1 MNRLTI
7 GILAHVDAGKTTLS
21 EALLFK
27 SGMIRK
33 AGRVDHKD
41 AFLDNYSLEKERGIT
56 IFSKQA
62 IIDLDTIRLTLLDTP
77 GHVDFSAEMER
88 TLRVLDAAVLVVSA
102 TDGIQPHTRTLFSLF
117 EKVKLPVFV
126 FINKMDLACATYTAG
141 RDHKAAKKEWTVD
154 DGKPYLKDAA
164 PEITE
169 ESGSGIY
176 RIRKKILE
184 ELIKTFGEGFLDL
197 TDGVSGDGQRSVKPD
212 TDGAGALTDLP
223 AWPAEME
230 DIAVLDDALLESF
243 LEGSAVVSEDIT
255 RLVRERKLFPCFFGS
270 ALKGEGIEE
279 LLNGIREYA
288 PVPKYNTGLSG
299 RVFKIQRDEKQN
311 RLTFLKLTGGRLSVK
326 DVLEPYEEKIDQ
338 IRIYNGAGY
347 EAVREAE
354 AGDVVALLG
363 ITKSRT
369 GDLIGAEDEEYEAS
383 ICPVLNYSVICPAGV
398 SPNVML
404 SRLRE
409 LEEEDP
415 SLQVSWEEEKKEISL
430 SLMGQVQLEVVTNL
444 MKERF
449 DTDIGFREGSIIY
462 KETILNTVEGIGHFE
477 PLRHYAEVHLLL
489 EPLERGSGVVIDNR
503 CIPDTLAPS
512 FQKAVLSIL
521 REKRFKG
528 VLTGSEITDIRISLA
543 SGKAHIK
550 HTEGGDFRQACYRAV
565 RQGLMQA
572 ASILLE
578 PWYEFVLTIPDT
590 MTGHAFNDLEKMG
603 ALFALDTGGEGGR
616 TRIKGRCPART
627 CVNYAGE
634 VRKYTAGEGKF
645 ELRYSGYLEC
655 TNEDEVIESIGYEPE
670 RDLRNTPDSVFCA
683 HGAGV
688 IVPWYEVHKYMHLP
702 SVFPQITGGEGSSG
716 DFARD
721 NGFTGEE
728 TGTGAWD
735 DTGLNENSSK
745 RNPPGRRKAPGND
758 LSDKRKALSN
768 EEIEKIIERTY
779 YGNKRSG
786 KKQQKK
792 QDRGYELRKQYKAAK
807 STQEKPEHV
816 MVDGY
821 NVIFAWDE
829 LKELSRINID
839 SARDALIDILSNYR
853 GFKGC
858 ELTAVFD
865 AYKIE
870 GHKEE
875 CLDIGGIHVVYTAG
889 AQTADG
895 YIEQFTHK
903 NAGNYSFTVVTS
915 DSVERLVVSGAGSR
929 TVSSRDFRTEVIGFC
944 REAQRK
950 YMEDNYP

>member
-27 SGMIRK
+27 SGTIRK

-62 IIDLDTIRLTLLDTP
+62 IIDLDTVRLTLLDTP

-117 EKVKLPVFV
+117 EKIKLPVFV
-126 FINKMDLACATYTAG
+126 FINKMDLACAQYSGEAGVKDGAGGKNPDNTAPFAEG
-141 RDHKAAKKEWTVD
+141 SARER
-154 DGKPYLKDAA
+154 
-164 PEITE
+164 TE
-169 ESGSGIY
+169 ERALSVYGT
-176 RIRKKILE
+176 RRHILK
-184 ELIKTFGEGFLDL
+184 ELDKAFGEGFLDL
-197 TDGVSGDGQRSVKPD
+197 TDGVSGNGQQSAKPD
-212 TDGAGALTDLP
+212 TDRAGALAGP
-223 AWPAEME
+223 SAWPAEME
-230 DIAVLDDALLESF
+230 DVAVLDDALLESF
-243 LEGSAVVSEDIT
+243 LEGRPVSGKDIAK
-255 RLVRERKLFPCFFGS
+255 LIKERKLFPCFFGS

-288 PVPKYNTGLSG
+288 PVPQYKAGLSG
-299 RVFKIQRDEKQN
+299 RVFKIWRDEKQN

-326 DVLEPYEEKIDQ
+326 EVLGPYEEKIDQ

-347 EAVREAE
+347 EPVREAQ

-363 ITKSRT
+363 ITKSRA

-383 ICPVLNYSVICPAGV
+383 ICPVLNYSVVCPAGV

-489 EPLERGSGVVIDNR
+489 EPLERGGGVVIDNR

-521 REKRFKG
+521 REKRFRG

-572 ASILLE
+572 ANILLE

-590 MTGHAFNDLEKMG
+590 MTGHAFNDLEKME
-603 ALFALDTGGEGGR
+603 ALFALDSGGDGGR

-634 VRKYTAGEGKF
+634 VRKYTAGEGEF
-645 ELRYSGYLEC
+645 ELRYLGYLEC
-655 TNEDEVIESIGYEPE
+655 TNEDAVIEDIGYEPE

-702 SVFPQITGGEGSSG
+702 SVFSQITGSEVSSG
-716 DFARD
+716 DSVRD

-728 TGTGAWD
+728 TGITAGD
-735 DTGLNENSSK
+735 GTGLNENTSK
-745 RNPPGRRKAPGND
+745 RNPPGQRKAPGKD
-758 LSDKRKALSN
+758 LNEKRTALSN

-792 QDRGYELRKQYKAAK
+792 QDRGYELRKQYKVAK
-807 STQEKPEHV
+807 SAPEKPEHV

-821 NVIFAWDE
+821 NVIFAWEE

-875 CLDIGGIHVVYTAG
+875 CVDIGGIHVVYTAG

-895 YIEQFTHK
+895 YIEQYTHK

-950 YMEDNYP
+950 YMEDH